1 MDGVF
6 QHDPLYPTECDKNGN
21 INNVVQ
27 IGEADESVKKDDELT
42 ISNTMNDESA
52 QSKEVNNADDAKA
65 DVNSRDNVASPN
77 LSDNIC
83 DSTLTNQG
91 YKPIEKADIIPDVEC
106 NASLN
111 VNCIVQGNQIFY
123 NYSNSIYNIFKRK
136 KLMSE

>member
-1 MDGVF
+1 M
-6 QHDPLYPTECDKNGN
+6 
-21 INNVVQ
+21 
-27 IGEADESVKKDDELT
+27 KKDDELT

-65 DVNSRDNVASPN
+65 DFNSRDNVASPS

-83 DSTLTNQG
+83 DSTFTNQG

>member
-27 IGEADESVKKDDELT
+27 IGEADESAKKDTELT

-65 DVNSRDNVASPN
+65 DVNSRDVASPN

-91 YKPIEKADIIPDVEC
+91 YWPIEKADIFPDVEC

-111 VNCIVQGNQIFY
+111 VNCIVQGINQIF
-123 NYSNSIYNIFKRK
+123 NIHSNSKYYIYRRK
-136 KLMSE
+136 S